1 MIIVK
6 SNNSQP
12 EGSGRKVVTIY
23 VPKNYN
29 VTGTLQLVV
38 KDRATDE
45 EIVFDN
51 PGDNNPSARAFG
63 LEDNAFPGSS
73 YQPSDLSLQVGSYHL
88 LTIDT
93 GRLEPSTEYEYT
105 LIAKDVEKIIG
116 RGLLRTE

>member
-6 SNNSQP
+6 ND
-12 EGSGRKVVTIY
+12 TIY

-29 VTGTLQLVV
+29 ITGALQLVV

-51 PGDNNPSARAFG
+51 LG
-63 LEDNAFPGSS
+63 DNAFPG
-73 YQPSDLSLQVGSYHL
+73 GSYHVL
-88 LTIDT
+88 IIDA
-93 GRLEPSTEYEYT
+93 GRLAPSTEYEYT

>member
-6 SNNSQP
+6 SD
-12 EGSGRKVVTIY
+12 TIY

-51 PGDNNPSARAFG
+51 PGDN
-63 LEDNAFPGSS
+63 AFPGSS
-73 YQPSDLSLQVGSYHL
+73 YHI
-88 LTIDT
+88 LTIDA
-93 GRLEPSTEYEYT
+93 GRLEPSTEYEYI
-105 LIAKDVEKIIG
+105 LIGKDVEKIIG

>member
-6 SNNSQP
+6 DD
-12 EGSGRKVVTIY
+12 TIY

-51 PGDNNPSARAFG
+51 PGDN
-63 LEDNAFPGSS
+63 AFPGSS
-73 YQPSDLSLQVGSYHL
+73 YHI
-88 LTIDT
+88 LTIDA

-105 LIAKDVEKIIG
+105 LIAKDTEKIIG

>member
-6 SNNSQP
+6 ND
-12 EGSGRKVVTIY
+12 TIY

-51 PGDNNPSARAFG
+51 PGDN
-63 LEDNAFPGSS
+63 AFPGSS
-73 YQPSDLSLQVGSYHL
+73 YHI
-88 LTIDT
+88 LTIDA

-105 LIAKDVEKIIG
+105 LIHKDTEKIIG

>member
-6 SNNSQP
+6 ND
-12 EGSGRKVVTIY
+12 TIY

-51 PGDNNPSARAFG
+51 PGDN
-63 LEDNAFPGSS
+63 AFPGSS
-73 YQPSDLSLQVGSYHL
+73 YHI
-88 LTIDT
+88 LTIDA

-105 LIAKDVEKIIG
+105 LIAKDIQKIIG

>member
-6 SNNSQP
+6 SNI
-12 EGSGRKVVTIY
+12 IY

-29 VTGTLQLVV
+29 VTGLLQLVV
-38 KDRATDE
+38 KDRATDK

-51 PGDNNPSARAFG
+51 PGDNATAGSA
-63 LEDNAFPGSS
+63 
-73 YQPSDLSLQVGSYHL
+73 YHI

-105 LIAKDVEKIIG
+105 LIHKDTEKIIG

>member
-6 SNNSQP
+6 DNNSQP
-12 EGSGRKVVTIY
+12 GDPGQKVVTIY

-29 VTGTLQLVV
+29 VTGMLRLVV

-51 PGDNNPSARAFG
+51 PGDNAS
-63 LEDNAFPGSS
+63 PGSS
-73 YQPSDLSLQVGSYHL
+73 YHI

-105 LIAKDVEKIIG
+105 LIHKDTEKIIG

>member
-6 SNNSQP
+6 SNI
-12 EGSGRKVVTIY
+12 IY

-51 PGDNNPSARAFG
+51 PGDN
-63 LEDNAFPGSS
+63 AFPGSS
-73 YQPSDLSLQVGSYHL
+73 YHI
-88 LTIDT
+88 LTIDM

>member
-6 SNNSQP
+6 SDNSQP
-12 EGSGRKVVTIY
+12 GDPGQKVVTIY

-51 PGDNNPSARAFG
+51 PGDN
-63 LEDNAFPGSS
+63 AFPGSS
-73 YQPSDLSLQVGSYHL
+73 YHI
-88 LTIDT
+88 LTIDA

>member
-6 SNNSQP
+6 SNI
-12 EGSGRKVVTIY
+12 IY

-51 PGDNNPSARAFG
+51 LGDNAPA
-63 LEDNAFPGSS
+63 GST
-73 YQPSDLSLQVGSYHL
+73 YHI
-88 LTIDT
+88 LTIDA

-105 LIAKDVEKIIG
+105 LIGKDAEKIIG

>member
-6 SNNSQP
+6 ND
-12 EGSGRKVVTIY
+12 TIY

-29 VTGTLQLVV
+29 ITGTLQLVV

-51 PGDNNPSARAFG
+51 PGDN
-63 LEDNAFPGSS
+63 AFPGSS
-73 YQPSDLSLQVGSYHL
+73 YHI
-88 LTIDT
+88 LTIDKD
-93 GRLEPSTEYEYT
+93 RLEPSTEYEYT
-105 LIAKDVEKIIG
+105 LIAKDTEKIIG

>member
-12 EGSGRKVVTIY
+12 GDPGQKVVTIY

-29 VTGTLQLVV
+29 VTGTLTLVV

-51 PGDNNPSARAFG
+51 PGDN
-63 LEDNAFPGSS
+63 AFPGSS
-73 YQPSDLSLQVGSYHL
+73 YHI
-88 LTIDT
+88 LTIDA

>member
-6 SNNSQP
+6 SNI
-12 EGSGRKVVTIY
+12 IY

-45 EIVFDN
+45 EIMFDN
-51 PGDNNPSARAFG
+51 PG
-63 LEDNAFPGSS
+63 DNAFPGSS
-73 YQPSDLSLQVGSYHL
+73 YHI
-88 LTIDT
+88 LTIDA

-105 LIAKDVEKIIG
+105 LIGKDTQKIIG

>member
-6 SNNSQP
+6 ND
-12 EGSGRKVVTIY
+12 TIY

-45 EIVFDN
+45 EIVYDN
-51 PGDNNPSARAFG
+51 PG
-63 LEDNAFPGSS
+63 DNAFPGSS
-73 YQPSDLSLQVGSYHL
+73 YHI
-88 LTIDT
+88 LTIDAA
-93 GRLEPSTEYEYT
+93 RLEPSTEYEYT
-105 LIAKDVEKIIG
+105 LIWKDTEKIIG

>member
-6 SNNSQP
+6 SDNSQP
-12 EGSGRKVVTIY
+12 GDPGQKVVTIY

-51 PGDNNPSARAFG
+51 PGDN
-63 LEDNAFPGSS
+63 AFPGSS
-73 YQPSDLSLQVGSYHL
+73 YHI
-88 LTIDT
+88 LTIDA

-105 LIAKDVEKIIG
+105 LIAKDTEKIIG

>member
-6 SNNSQP
+6 SNI
-12 EGSGRKVVTIY
+12 IY

-51 PGDNNPSARAFG
+51 PGDN
-63 LEDNAFPGSS
+63 AFPGSS
-73 YQPSDLSLQVGSYHL
+73 YHI
-88 LTIDT
+88 LTIDA

>member
-12 EGSGRKVVTIY
+12 GDPGQKVVTIY

-29 VTGTLQLVV
+29 VTGTLTLVV

-51 PGDNNPSARAFG
+51 PGDN
-63 LEDNAFPGSS
+63 AFPGSS
-73 YQPSDLSLQVGSYHL
+73 YHI
-88 LTIDT
+88 LTIDA

-105 LIAKDVEKIIG
+105 LIAKDTEKIIG

>member
-6 SNNSQP
+6 SD
-12 EGSGRKVVTIY
+12 TIY

-51 PGDNNPSARAFG
+51 PGDNNPG
-63 LEDNAFPGSS
+63 
-73 YQPSDLSLQVGSYHL
+73 LQVGSYHI
-88 LTIDT
+88 LTIDA

>member
-6 SNNSQP
+6 SNI
-12 EGSGRKVVTIY
+12 IY

-51 PGDNNPSARAFG
+51 PGDN
-63 LEDNAFPGSS
+63 AFPGSS
-73 YQPSDLSLQVGSYHL
+73 YHI
-88 LTIDT
+88 LTIDA

-105 LIAKDVEKIIG
+105 LIHKDTEKIIG

>member
-6 SNNSQP
+6 GN
-12 EGSGRKVVTIY
+12 TIY

-29 VTGTLQLVV
+29 VTDTLQLVV

-51 PGDNNPSARAFG
+51 PGDN
-63 LEDNAFPGSS
+63 AFPGSS
-73 YQPSDLSLQVGSYHL
+73 YHI
-88 LTIDT
+88 LTIDA

-105 LIAKDVEKIIG
+105 LIGKDTQKIIG

>member
-6 SNNSQP
+6 DN
-12 EGSGRKVVTIY
+12 TIY

-29 VTGTLQLVV
+29 VTGMLQLVV

-51 PGDNNPSARAFG
+51 PGDN
-63 LEDNAFPGSS
+63 AFPGSS
-73 YQPSDLSLQVGSYHL
+73 YHI
-88 LTIDT
+88 LTIDAAP
-93 GRLEPSTEYEYT
+93 LEPSTEYEYT
-105 LIAKDVEKIIG
+105 LIGKDIQKIIG

>member
-6 SNNSQP
+6 DN
-12 EGSGRKVVTIY
+12 TIY

-51 PGDNNPSARAFG
+51 PGDN
-63 LEDNAFPGSS
+63 AFPGSS
-73 YQPSDLSLQVGSYHL
+73 YHI
-88 LTIDT
+88 LTIDA

-105 LIAKDVEKIIG
+105 LIAKNTEKIIG

>member
-6 SNNSQP
+6 SD
-12 EGSGRKVVTIY
+12 TIY

-51 PGDNNPSARAFG
+51 PGDN
-63 LEDNAFPGSS
+63 AFPGSS
-73 YQPSDLSLQVGSYHL
+73 YHI
-88 LTIDT
+88 LTIDA

-105 LIAKDVEKIIG
+105 LIGKDTEKIIG

>member
-6 SNNSQP
+6 SDN
-12 EGSGRKVVTIY
+12 IY

-51 PGDNNPSARAFG
+51 PGDN
-63 LEDNAFPGSS
+63 AFPGSS
-73 YQPSDLSLQVGSYHL
+73 YHI
-88 LTIDT
+88 LTIDA

-105 LIAKDVEKIIG
+105 LIGKDNNVPSDFTLGGREKIIG

>member
-12 EGSGRKVVTIY
+12 GDPGQKVVTIY

-29 VTGTLQLVV
+29 VTGTLTLVV
-38 KDRATDE
+38 KNRATDE

-51 PGDNNPSARAFG
+51 PGDNT
-63 LEDNAFPGSS
+63 FPGSS
-73 YQPSDLSLQVGSYHL
+73 YHI
-88 LTIDT
+88 LTIDA

-105 LIAKDVEKIIG
+105 LIAKDTQKIIG

>member
-6 SNNSQP
+6 ND
-12 EGSGRKVVTIY
+12 TIY

-51 PGDNNPSARAFG
+51 PGDN
-63 LEDNAFPGSS
+63 AFPGSS
-73 YQPSDLSLQVGSYHL
+73 YHI
-88 LTIDT
+88 LTIDA

-105 LIAKDVEKIIG
+105 LIAKDEEKIIG

>member
-6 SNNSQP
+6 ND
-12 EGSGRKVVTIY
+12 TIY

-51 PGDNNPSARAFG
+51 PD
-63 LEDNAFPGSS
+63 DNAFPGSS
-73 YQPSDLSLQVGSYHL
+73 YHI
-88 LTIDT
+88 LTIDA

>member
-6 SNNSQP
+6 SNSSQP
-12 EGSGRKVVTIY
+12 GDPGQKVVTIY

-51 PGDNNPSARAFG
+51 PGDN
-63 LEDNAFPGSS
+63 AFPGSS
-73 YQPSDLSLQVGSYHL
+73 YHI
-88 LTIDT
+88 LTIDA

-105 LIAKDVEKIIG
+105 LIGKDTQKIIG

>member
-6 SNNSQP
+6 ND
-12 EGSGRKVVTIY
+12 TIY

-29 VTGTLQLVV
+29 VTGTLTLVV

-51 PGDNNPSARAFG
+51 PGDN
-63 LEDNAFPGSS
+63 AFPGSS
-73 YQPSDLSLQVGSYHL
+73 YHI
-88 LTIDT
+88 LTIDA

-105 LIAKDVEKIIG
+105 LIGKDVEKIIG

>member
-6 SNNSQP
+6 SN
-12 EGSGRKVVTIY
+12 TIY

-38 KDRATDE
+38 KDRASDE

-51 PGDNNPSARAFG
+51 PGDN
-63 LEDNAFPGSS
+63 AFPGSS
-73 YQPSDLSLQVGSYHL
+73 YHI
-88 LTIDT
+88 LTIDA

-105 LIAKDVEKIIG
+105 LIGKDTQKIIG

>member
-6 SNNSQP
+6 SNI
-12 EGSGRKVVTIY
+12 IY

-29 VTGTLQLVV
+29 VIGTLTLVV

-51 PGDNNPSARAFG
+51 LGDNATT
-63 LEDNAFPGSS
+63 GSS
-73 YQPSDLSLQVGSYHL
+73 YHI
-88 LTIDT
+88 LTIDA

-105 LIAKDVEKIIG
+105 LIGKDTQKIIG
-116 RGLLRTE
+116 RGLLRAE

>member
-6 SNNSQP
+6 SN
-12 EGSGRKVVTIY
+12 TIY

-29 VTGTLQLVV
+29 VTGTLQFVV

-51 PGDNNPSARAFG
+51 PGDN
-63 LEDNAFPGSS
+63 AFPGSS
-73 YQPSDLSLQVGSYHL
+73 YHI
-88 LTIDT
+88 LTIDA

>member
-6 SNNSQP
+6 SNI
-12 EGSGRKVVTIY
+12 IY

-29 VTGTLQLVV
+29 VTGMLQLVV

-51 PGDNNPSARAFG
+51 PGDN
-63 LEDNAFPGSS
+63 AFPGSS
-73 YQPSDLSLQVGSYHL
+73 YHI
-88 LTIDT
+88 LTIDA

-105 LIAKDVEKIIG
+105 LIGKDTEKIIG
-116 RGLLRTE
+116 RGLMRTE

>member
-6 SNNSQP
+6 SNA
-12 EGSGRKVVTIY
+12 IY

-29 VTGTLQLVV
+29 ITGTLQLMV

-51 PGDNNPSARAFG
+51 PGDNT
-63 LEDNAFPGSS
+63 FPGSS
-73 YQPSDLSLQVGSYHL
+73 YHI
-88 LTIDT
+88 LTIDA

-105 LIAKDVEKIIG
+105 LIGKDVEKIIG

>member
-12 EGSGRKVVTIY
+12 GDPGQKVVTIY

-29 VTGTLQLVV
+29 VTGALQLVV

-51 PGDNNPSARAFG
+51 PGDN
-63 LEDNAFPGSS
+63 AFPGSS
-73 YQPSDLSLQVGSYHL
+73 YHI
-88 LTIDT
+88 LTIDA

-105 LIAKDVEKIIG
+105 LIGKDTEKIIG
-116 RGLLRTE
+116 RGLMRTE

>member
-6 SNNSQP
+6 DN
-12 EGSGRKVVTIY
+12 TIY

-29 VTGTLQLVV
+29 VTGALQLVV

-51 PGDNNPSARAFG
+51 PGDN
-63 LEDNAFPGSS
+63 AFPGSS
-73 YQPSDLSLQVGSYHL
+73 YHI
-88 LTIDT
+88 LTIDA

-105 LIAKDVEKIIG
+105 LIGKDTQKIIG

>member
-6 SNNSQP
+6 SN
-12 EGSGRKVVTIY
+12 IID
-23 VPKNYN
+23 VPKNDN

-51 PGDNNPSARAFG
+51 PGDN
-63 LEDNAFPGSS
+63 AFPGSS
-73 YQPSDLSLQVGSYHL
+73 YHI
-88 LTIDT
+88 LTIDA

>member
-6 SNNSQP
+6 SDN
-12 EGSGRKVVTIY
+12 IY

-51 PGDNNPSARAFG
+51 PGDN
-63 LEDNAFPGSS
+63 AFPGSS
-73 YQPSDLSLQVGSYHL
+73 YHI
-88 LTIDT
+88 LTIDA

>member
-6 SNNSQP
+6 SD
-12 EGSGRKVVTIY
+12 TIY

-38 KDRATDE
+38 KDRSTDE

-51 PGDNNPSARAFG
+51 PG
-63 LEDNAFPGSS
+63 DNAFPGSS
-73 YQPSDLSLQVGSYHL
+73 YQPSDLGLQVGSYHI
-88 LTIDT
+88 LTIDA

>member
-6 SNNSQP
+6 SDNSQP
-12 EGSGRKVVTIY
+12 GDPGQKVVTIY

-51 PGDNNPSARAFG
+51 PGDN
-63 LEDNAFPGSS
+63 AFPGSS
-73 YQPSDLSLQVGSYHL
+73 YHI
-88 LTIDT
+88 LTIDA
-93 GRLEPSTEYEYT
+93 GGLEPSTEYEYT
-105 LIAKDVEKIIG
+105 LITKDVEKIIG